1 MLAVD
6 GLSTLKFELLWFD
19 AWNMANMA
27 KKTIQS
33 TLAHCYK
40 PHDL

>member
-19 AWNMANMA
+19 AWNTANVA
-27 KKTIQS
+27 KRQYS
-33 TLAHCYK
+33 PL
-40 PHDL
+40 